1 MALNETTAYRSD
13 DVLEIRYPIVMHIIL
28 TFMGTCLLV
37 AALLAAFAP
46 LPYAENPMLM
56 RIGMGYCGIP
66 ASVVLIYMNVRKLIN
81 RRNAIRIDQE
91 GITDNTTALSSGFTP
106 WDDIS
111 EVFLLRLKS
120 DDYLCAVPVDY
131 DSWYSKLSQRQKR
144 LAQANLDAGF
154 APIRIQFKK
163 VSDHVTS
170 KDGVS
175 FVKKIKPKKVTRVRK
190 PRY

>member
-1 MALNETTAYRSD
+1 MNETTAYKSD
-13 DVLEIRYPIVMHIIL
+13 DVLEIRNPVMMHLIL
-28 TFMGTCLLV
+28 TFMGSCLLL

-46 LPYAENPMLM
+46 LPYAENPIIM

-66 ASVVLIYMNVRKLIN
+66 VSIGLIYMNVRKLIK
-81 RRNAIRIDQE
+81 RRNAIRIDLE

-106 WDDIS
+106 WDQIS

-120 DDYLCAVPVDY
+120 DDYLCAIPADY
-131 DSWYSKLSQRQKR
+131 DAWYANLSKRQRR

-163 VSDHVTS
+163 VSDRVS
-170 KDGVS
+170 SREGVA
-175 FVKKIKPKKVTRVRK
+175 FVKKLKPKKVTRIRK

>member
-1 MALNETTAYRSD
+1 MNETTAYKSD
-13 DVLEIRYPIVMHIIL
+13 DVLEIRNPVMMHLIL
-28 TFMGTCLLV
+28 TFMGSCLLL
-37 AALLAAFAP
+37 AGILAAFAP
-46 LPYAENPMLM
+46 LPYAENPMIM

-66 ASVVLIYMNVRKLIN
+66 ASIGLIYMNVRKLIK
-81 RRNAIRIDQE
+81 RRNAIRIDLE

-106 WDDIS
+106 WDQIS

-120 DDYLCAVPVDY
+120 DDYLCAIPTDY
-131 DSWYSKLSQRQKR
+131 NAWYANLSKRQQR

-163 VSDHVTS
+163 VSDRVSS
-170 KDGVS
+170 KEGVA
-175 FVKKIKPKKVTRVRK
+175 FVKKLRPKKVTRIRK

>member
-1 MALNETTAYRSD
+1 MNETTAYRSD
-13 DVLEIRYPIVMHIIL
+13 DVLEVRNPIVLHILII
-28 TFMGTCLLV
+28 FMGVCLLV

-46 LPYAENPMLM
+46 LPYAENPMVM

-66 ASVVLIYMNVRKLIN
+66 VALGLIYMNVRKLVH
-81 RRNAIRIDQE
+81 RRNAIRIDAE
-91 GITDNTTALSSGFTP
+91 GITDNTSALSSGFTP

-111 EVFLLRLKS
+111 EVFLLRLKN
-120 DDYLCAVPVDY
+120 DDYLCAIPSDF
-131 DSWYSKLSQRQKR
+131 DTWYAKLSKRQQK

-163 VSDHVTS
+163 VTDRVSS
-170 KDGVS
+170 KDGVA
-175 FVKKIKPKKVTRVRK
+175 FVKKLMPKKVTRIRK

>member
-1 MALNETTAYRSD
+1 MNETTAYKSD
-13 DVLEIRYPIVMHIIL
+13 DVLEIRNPVMMHLIL
-28 TFMGTCLLV
+28 TFMGSCLLL

-46 LPYAENPMLM
+46 LPYAENPMIM

-66 ASVVLIYMNVRKLIN
+66 VSIGLIYMNVRKLIK
-81 RRNAIRIDQE
+81 RRNAIRIDLE

-106 WDDIS
+106 WDQIS

-120 DDYLCAVPVDY
+120 DDYLCAIPADY
-131 DSWYSKLSQRQKR
+131 DAWYASLSKRQQR

-163 VSDHVTS
+163 VSDRVSS
-170 KDGVS
+170 KEGVA
-175 FVKKIKPKKVTRVRK
+175 FVKKLKPKKVTRIRK